1 MSEVEW
7 INIFGDNLAS
17 MLEDARMTQK
27 ELAEEVGVAEST
39 ISRFIN
45 KQTAPSIFTI
55 VNLSYALDCD
65 ISELVDFGDRIE
77 L

>member
-17 MLEDARMTQK
+17 MLEDSKMTQK
-27 ELAEEVGVAEST
+27 ELAEESGVSEAS
-39 ISRFIN
+39 ISKYMN
-45 KQTAPSIFTI
+45 KQIAPSIFTI
-55 VNLSYALDCD
+55 INLSYALDCD